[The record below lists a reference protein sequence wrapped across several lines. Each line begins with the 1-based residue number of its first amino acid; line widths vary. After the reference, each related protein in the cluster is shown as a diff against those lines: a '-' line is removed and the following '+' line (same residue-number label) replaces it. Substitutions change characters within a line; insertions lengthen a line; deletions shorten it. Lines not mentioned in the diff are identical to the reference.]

1 MFQVDV
7 SRVASARSTVGV
19 LRTMLQDA
27 CSVAVDANNAFLGSN
42 NGGYADAANEAFL
55 MLETRSGVYA
65 DGLERYEKAL
75 SDAHDALDGRV
86 RAARDRVLAASGGSV
101 SGRDVLSFGRTGVMS
116 ACDDAEDAATELA
129 RGAAAAKGAAEGL
142 DALGGEREAVVA
154 ALGRLEADAR
164 GQARACSVLHDAWR
178 DYGSAVDEFEG
189 TYAARFPDPIV
200 SDEAARRAIKAMN
213 ERIEGFQAGTV
224 GSVSGFVGVGGP
236 LKAASWFDSGSGAQ
250 NAGKKALDKL
260 PSFLD
265 NWVNYAEG
273 YDGDVQTI
281 KEKLPT
287 LRKTLA
293 DAYSEFSPSRG
304 LKAVQQKAEGAR
316 ASGTLGKQFRK
327 AYDDGMGDSRVQRT
341 QMRRLAG
348 VERGVSIGK
357 AVGAAGKA
365 AGVAGKIVSVGE
377 VGAATVRTFQT
388 AQGGTGDKLA
398 AAGTTLVKTGSK
410 VAVGTAATAAGS
422 WVGSAAAAAIVVV
435 CPALAPA
442 APLLIAGGQLLG
454 AVVGGY
460 LGDKASQAMGL
471 SK

>member
-1 MFQVDV
+1 M
-7 SRVASARSTVGV
+7 
-19 LRTMLQDA
+19 
-27 CSVAVDANNAFLGSN
+27 
-42 NGGYADAANEAFL
+42 
-55 MLETRSGVYA
+55 
-65 DGLERYEKAL
+65 
-75 SDAHDALDGRV
+75 
-86 RAARDRVLAASGGSV
+86 
-101 SGRDVLSFGRTGVMS
+101 
-116 ACDDAEDAATELA
+116 
-129 RGAAAAKGAAEGL
+129 
-142 DALGGEREAVVA
+142 
-154 ALGRLEADAR
+154 
-164 GQARACSVLHDAWR
+164 LHDAWR

-213 ERIEGFQAGTV
+213 ERIEGFQAGAV

-236 LKAASWFDSGSGAQ
+236 LKAASWFDSGNEAQ

-265 NWVNYAEG
+265 NWANYAEG

-316 ASGTLGKQFRK
+316 LSGTLGKQFRK
-327 AYDDGMGDSRVQRT
+327 AYDDGMGGSRVQRT

-348 VERGVSIGK
+348 AERGVSIGK
-357 AVGAAGKA
+357 AVGAVGKA

-410 VAVGTAATAAGS
+410 VAVGTGIAAVGS
-422 WVGSAAAAAIVVV
+422 WVGSAAAAIVVA
-435 CPALAPA
+435 CPALTPA

-460 LGDKASQAMGL
+460 LGDKVSQVAGL
-471 SK
+471 NK